1 MAKVSQR
8 QVLAYVQP
16 TTTAAGGTTV
26 NGATTATAPEVKNGS
41 STFYFAQVSG
51 GEITA
56 SVEKIYEGGKSRPTV
71 LCAPS
76 EIGDITLTAHYD
88 DAEVDG
94 GLAKTIRALRQY
106 VGTAFYD
113 IYIQTFNCG
122 LTSKANDRVYK
133 NALLV
138 GLTEPDGD
146 SSSGAPSTFALTFSI
161 SDVSPP
167 TTPTTTTTTATAGA

>member
-8 QVLAYVQP
+8 QVLAQINP
-16 TTTAAGGTTV
+16 SATAAGNITIGGTTP
-26 NGATTATAPEVKNGS
+26 TAPPEFKVNN

-88 DAEVDG
+88 DSESAG
-94 GLAKTIRALRQY
+94 SLAPTIRTLRQF

-113 IYIQTFNCG
+113 ITVQTFNCG
-122 LTSKANDRVYK
+122 LTDKRNDRVYK

-161 SDVSPP
+161 SDVSIPVVP
-167 TTPTTTTTTATAGA
+167 SAGAAEASA

>member
-8 QVLAYVQP
+8 QVLAYITVP
-16 TTTAAGGTTV
+16 TGLTGTKPPDMPGG
-26 NGATTATAPEVKNGS
+26 N
-41 STFYFAQVSG
+41 STPFYFAQVSG

-88 DAEVDG
+88 DAEG
-94 GLAKTIRALRQY
+94 AATLASIIRTLRQW

-113 IYIQTFNCG
+113 INIQNFNCG
-122 LTSKANDRVYK
+122 LNDKKNDRLYK

-161 SDVSPP
+161 SDVSVPVAP
-167 TTPTTTTTTATAGA
+167 STGTTSAT